1 MVKRVVLSLFCL
13 ATVLVAKNP
22 LSFIKSKKVTKRQSP
37 AQLKEKI
44 GYELEDILTLSS
56 DLIASLSKGQKLI
69 VSKMHMLVAPE
80 QRDFFSN
87 VKAKELEK
95 YLCSLEQMHQELI
108 DIEQRIK
115 KECAN
120 CSKNFTH

>member
-1 MVKRVVLSLFCL
+1 MKKVLLSLFCL
-13 ATVLVAKNP
+13 TTILITKNP
-22 LSFIKSKKVTKRQSP
+22 ISFIKSKKVAKRQSP

-69 VSKMHMLVAPE
+69 VSKMHTLVAPE
-80 QRDFFSN
+80 QGDFFSN
-87 VKAKELEK
+87 VKAKELEE
-95 YLCSLEQMHQELI
+95 YLRNLEQMHQELK
-108 DIEQRIK
+108 DIERRIK

-120 CSKNFTH
+120 CSKNFTQ